1 MRLNNWLVPFALG
14 ILVAMTATSFA
25 QDAGLYSSEELGRV
39 PLPGEQSVSEQLQ
52 QERRELD
59 ARERNIAQKEAL
71 LRESEDH
78 IRGELAKSEALRD
91 EISTLLDKINAA
103 HEDEIARQIKV
114 YEKMRGSQAAPIL
127 SEMEMDTVVPIIRG
141 MRADKAAKI
150 LAAMTPRKA
159 AAISERLNEDPAAE
173 LSR

>member
-1 MRLNNWLVPFALG
+1 MAAVAAVPAVPGPPSLRFLELATFPRL
-14 ILVAMTATSFA
+14 
-25 QDAGLYSSEELGRV
+25 EE
-39 PLPGEQSVSEQLQ
+39 P
-52 QERRELD
+52 
-59 ARERNIAQKEAL
+59 KEAL
-71 LRESEDH
+71 LRESEDQ
-78 IRGELAKSEALRD
+78 IRGDLAKSEALRD

-103 HEDEIARQIKV
+103 HDDEIARQIKV
-114 YEKMRGSQAAPIL
+114 YEKMRGSQAAHIL
-127 SEMEMDTVVPIIRG
+127 SEMEMDTVVPILRG